1 MSEEWSEIKDIKP
14 NLKNDMLLNAFCYA
28 VKNNVDTV
36 EMEAEFNN
44 GQKVKAKITFELPE
58 EVEDAKL

>member
-36 EMEAEFNN
+36 ELEAEFNN